1 LTQESIRL
9 LNVILKIGANKMGD
23 SLLDRWLNTKIKEQ
37 SIKETKFSK
46 LYLSNLW
53 KMHDELPELQQQ
65 IKRLIENK
73 MKEENQAVIE
83 ILKIFQN
90 MSDGAKVSPAFAD
103 LIKSKEFFR
112 LIHPEVWLKSHLNN
126 LN

>member
-1 LTQESIRL
+1 
-9 LNVILKIGANKMGD
+9 MGD

-73 MKEENQAVIE
+73 MKEEKWVE
-83 ILKIFQN
+83 ITTRPKRRF
-90 MSDGAKVSPAFAD
+90 
-103 LIKSKEFFR
+103 
-112 LIHPEVWLKSHLNN
+112 
-126 LN
+126 

>member
-1 LTQESIRL
+1 MKE
-9 LNVILKIGANKMGD
+9 NKFWD
-23 SLLDRWLNTKIKEQ
+23 SLLDDLGIKVKPME
-37 SIKETKFSK
+37 ENKFSK
-46 LYLSNLW
+46 LYLKNLW

-73 MKEENQAVIE
+73 MEEENKTVIE

-90 MSDGAKVSPAFAD
+90 MSDSTKVSPAFTD

-112 LIHPEVWLKSHLNN
+112 LVHPEVWLKSKTENKL
-126 LN
+126 

>member
-1 LTQESIRL
+1 MTQESIRL

-73 MKEENQAVIE
+73 MKEEKWVE
-83 ILKIFQN
+83 ITTRPKRRF
-90 MSDGAKVSPAFAD
+90 
-103 LIKSKEFFR
+103 
-112 LIHPEVWLKSHLNN
+112 
-126 LN
+126 

>member
-1 LTQESIRL
+1 
-9 LNVILKIGANKMGD
+9 M
-23 SLLDRWLNTKIKEQ
+23 
-37 SIKETKFSK
+37 KETKFSK

-53 KMHDELPELQQQ
+53 EMHDELPELQQQ

-83 ILKIFQN
+83 IIKIFQN
-90 MSDGAKVSPAFAD
+90 MSDATKVTPAFTE

-112 LIHPEVWLKSHLNN
+112 LVHPEVWLKAKMENKL
-126 LN
+126 